1 TKYHILIKM
10 PHHTSPSSSSNGLA
24 HQNHHGSD
32 PHMDACRVCGDVPA
46 KMHYGVLACFGCKG
60 FFRRTLKRP
69 QEYTCRYNGRCIVDR
84 HERNSCRFCRFK
96 KCIEAGMD
104 PKAVRPDR
112 DATGRHLASRL
123 QRRQRSTTSEGE
135 GEIDSE
141 WTRKLPVDMRTTLMQ
156 LMNIE
161 LMVTGGDAHGEKGT
175 TVYPLTVHSLRAILE
190 DPTVLDGKRTE
201 MRYDG
206 FVRVENVQQL
216 VAVAHRGIIAAVDWV
231 DHLFDLVDFHNVED
245 KMLLVKNGF
254 SSLMVFSTAVATAK
268 ARAQRNQLNL
278 ANFGFVPSDVG
289 TTVEEPYHLGGRV
302 VPRILDEVV
311 SPLRMMHLRDEE
323 AVLFKAIIML
333 NPQLRGLS
341 QDGSEVV
348 ADLRDRIQETLYHV
362 VRETHPKEV
371 ASSRF
376 GNILLLLP
384 SVMICGNMICENL
397 SFVQSFGT
405 MVDQLMADVLAE
417 QEPSSDTVMLD
428 NYEPEGMN
436 HSESCSS
443 LESLD
448 SNVSNNSGGSSGRR
462 GSVINLPTTG
472 TPPPTMTYNYSS
484 PALSLA
490 EMAVASSS
498 SPMNNAA
505 SLPNLDQLQDSDPD
519 YNLTLTPDMVFGMR
533 QAIAPQLQQ
542 QTPQGDQQRPVQTPP
557 NSPDRYV
564 LKPGRGEGND
574 GSQFA
579 ACSTTFDNRP
589 TFYIESSRHKFA
601 VTTTSFNGY
610 PAAGM
615 PMQQTQPQ
623 QPMMMGQPPPQQQML
638 CKSNS
643 LPQQYAPDL
652 NQWGQP
658 TTPGMNGGA
667 TPMDYDDS
675 MNGYYR

>member
-1 TKYHILIKM
+1 
-10 PHHTSPSSSSNGLA
+10 
-24 HQNHHGSD
+24 
-32 PHMDACRVCGDVPA
+32 
-46 KMHYGVLACFGCKG
+46 
-60 FFRRTLKRP
+60 
-69 QEYTCRYNGRCIVDR
+69 
-84 HERNSCRFCRFK
+84 
-96 KCIEAGMD
+96 MD

-123 QRRQRSTTSEGE
+123 QRRQRSTTSEGDAE
-135 GEIDSE
+135 VDSE

-161 LMVTGGDAHGEKGT
+161 LMVTGGDAHGEPGT
-175 TVYPLTVHSLRAILE
+175 SVYPLTIHSLRAILE

-216 VAVAHRGIIAAVDWV
+216 IAVAHRGIIAAVDWV
-231 DHLFDLVDFHNVED
+231 DHLFDLVDIHNVED

-254 SSLMVFSTAVATAK
+254 SSLMVFSTACSTAK
-268 ARAQRNQLNL
+268 GRAARNQLNL
-278 ANFGFVPSDVG
+278 ANFGFVPADVG
-289 TTVEEPYHLGGRV
+289 TTFEEPYHLGGRV

-311 SPLRMMHLRDEE
+311 CPLKMMHLRDEE

-341 QDGSEVV
+341 QDGSEAV

-384 SVMICGNMICENL
+384 SVMILGNMICENL

-417 QEPSSDTVMLD
+417 QEPNGDTVMMD

-443 LESLD
+443 LDSLD
-448 SNVSNNSGGSSGRR
+448 SNASNASRNSGGSSGRR
-462 GSVINLPTTG
+462 GSVVLLPTSSG
-472 TPPPTMTYNYSS
+472 TPAPAMTYNYSS

-490 EMAVASSS
+490 EMAASSS

-505 SLPNLDQLQDSDPD
+505 SLPNLDQLQESSDPD

-533 QAIAPQLQQ
+533 QFDQLQAIAPQLVQQ
-542 QTPQGDQQRPVQTPP
+542 GQPGGQNGAGDQQRPVQTPP
-557 NSPDRYV
+557 NSPDR
-564 LKPGRGEGND
+564 
-574 GSQFA
+574 
-579 ACSTTFDNRP
+579 TTFDNRP

-615 PMQQTQPQ
+615 QPMQPQQQQQ
-623 QPMMMGQPPPQQQML
+623 QPMMMAQPPPQQQML

-652 NQWGQP
+652 NGWPQ
-658 TTPGMNGGA
+658 TPQNGSMNGPA

>member
-1 TKYHILIKM
+1 M

-24 HQNHHGSD
+24 QQHHHGSD

-135 GEIDSE
+135 GEVDTE

-161 LMVTGGDAHGEKGT
+161 LMVTGGDAHGEPGT
-175 TVYPLTVHSLRAILE
+175 SVYPLTIHSLRAILE

-216 VAVAHRGIIAAVDWV
+216 IAIAHRGIIAAVDWV
-231 DHLFDLVDFHNVED
+231 DHLFDLVDIHNVED

-268 ARAQRNQLNL
+268 ARAVRTQLNL
-278 ANFGFVPSDVG
+278 ANFGFVPADVG
-289 TTVEEPYHLGGRV
+289 TTFEEPYHLGGRV
-302 VPRILDEVV
+302 VPRILEEVV
-311 SPLRMMHLRDEE
+311 SPLKMMHLRDEE

-341 QDGSEVV
+341 QDGSEAV

-376 GNILLLLP
+376 GNILLMLP
-384 SVMICGNMICENL
+384 SVMILGNMICENL

-417 QEPSSDTVMLD
+417 HEPNGDAVMMD

-443 LESLD
+443 LDSLD
-448 SNVSNNSGGSSGRR
+448 SNASNTSRNSGQSRGGSSGRR
-462 GSVINLPTTG
+462 GSVVLLPTNGG
-472 TPPPTMTYNYSS
+472 TPAPAMTYNYSS

-490 EMAVASSS
+490 EMAGSSS

-505 SLPNLDQLQDSDPD
+505 SLPNLDQLQESSDPD

-533 QAIAPQLQQ
+533 QNDNFQAIAPQLQQ
-542 QTPQGDQQRPVQTPP
+542 QQPQGDQQRPVQTPP
-557 NSPDRYV
+557 NSPDR
-564 LKPGRGEGND
+564 
-574 GSQFA
+574 
-579 ACSTTFDNRP
+579 TTFGMSGGGDNRP

-601 VTTTSFNGY
+601 VTTASFNGY
-610 PAAGM
+610 PAVGM
-615 PMQQTQPQ
+615 PMQPQQPQ
-623 QPMMMGQPPPQQQML
+623 QPMMMAQPPPQQQML

-652 NQWGQP
+652 NGWGNPQ
-658 TTPGMNGGA
+658 TPNGGA

>member
-1 TKYHILIKM
+1 LRLESDREM

-24 HQNHHGSD
+24 QQHHHGSD
-32 PHMDACRVCGDVPA
+32 PHLDACRVCGDVPA

-123 QRRQRSTTSEGE
+123 QRRQRSTTSEGDPE
-135 GEIDSE
+135 VDSE

-161 LMVTGGDAHGEKGT
+161 LMVTGGDAHGELGT
-175 TVYPLTVHSLRAILE
+175 AVYPLTVHSLRAILE

-206 FVRVENVQQL
+206 FVRVESVQQL
-216 VAVAHRGIIAAVDWV
+216 IAVAHRGIIAAVDWV
-231 DHLFDLVDFHNVED
+231 DHLFDLVDIHNLED

-254 SSLMVFSTAVATAK
+254 SSLMVFSTACATAK
-268 ARAQRNQLNL
+268 NRAARNQLNL
-278 ANFGFVPSDVG
+278 ANFGFVPADMG

-311 SPLRMMHLRDEE
+311 SPLKMMHLRDEE

-333 NPQLRGLS
+333 NPLLRGLS
-341 QDGSEVV
+341 QDGSEAV

-376 GNILLLLP
+376 GNILLMLP
-384 SVMICGNMICENL
+384 SVMILGNMICENL
-397 SFVQSFGT
+397 SFQQSFGT
-405 MVDQLMADVLAE
+405 MVDQLMVDVLAE
-417 QEPSSDTVMLD
+417 MEPNGDTVMAD
-428 NYEPEGMN
+428 NYEADGMN
-436 HSESCSS
+436 HSASCSS
-443 LESLD
+443 LDSLD
-448 SNVSNNSGGSSGRR
+448 SNASNSSRNSGGSSGRR
-462 GSVINLPTTG
+462 GSVVVLPTSG
-472 TPPPTMTYNYSS
+472 TPAPAMTYNYSS

-490 EMAVASSS
+490 EMAASSS

-505 SLPNLDQLQDSDPD
+505 SLPNLDQLQESSDPD

-533 QAIAPQLQQ
+533 QTHQLQAIAPQLQQ
-542 QTPQGDQQRPVQTPP
+542 QPQGDQQRPVQTPP
-557 NSPDRYV
+557 NSPDR
-564 LKPGRGEGND
+564 
-574 GSQFA
+574 
-579 ACSTTFDNRP
+579 TTFESRPPP
-589 TFYIESSRHKFA
+589 TFYIESTHHKFA
-601 VTTTSFNGY
+601 VTTSSFNGY

-615 PMQQTQPQ
+615 PLQQ
-623 QPMMMGQPPPQQQML
+623 QPMMMAQPPPQQQML

-643 LPQQYAPDL
+643 LPQQYTPDV
-652 NQWGQP
+652 NGWGGP
-658 TTPGMNGGA
+658 PSNGGMNGGG
-667 TPMDYDDS
+667 TPMDYDDG

>member
-1 TKYHILIKM
+1 M

-24 HQNHHGSD
+24 QQHHHGSD

-123 QRRQRSTTSEGE
+123 QRRQRSTTSEGDPE
-135 GEIDSE
+135 VDTE

-161 LMVTGGDAHGEKGT
+161 LMVTGGDAHGEPGT
-175 TVYPLTVHSLRAILE
+175 SVYPLTIHSLRAILE

-206 FVRVENVQQL
+206 FVRVESVQQL
-216 VAVAHRGIIAAVDWV
+216 IAVAHRGIIAAVDWV
-231 DHLFDLVDFHNVED
+231 DHLFDLIDIHNVED
-245 KMLLVKNGF
+245 KMLLVKYGF
-254 SSLMVFSTAVATAK
+254 SSLMVFSTACATAK
-268 ARAQRNQLNL
+268 ARAARNQLNL
-278 ANFGFVPSDVG
+278 ANFGFVPADVG
-289 TTVEEPYHLGGRV
+289 TAFEEPYHLGGRV

-311 SPLRMMHLRDEE
+311 GPLKMMHLRDEE

-341 QDGSEVV
+341 QDGSEAV

-376 GNILLLLP
+376 GNILLMLP
-384 SVMICGNMICENL
+384 SVMILGNMICENL

-417 QEPSSDTVMLD
+417 HEPNGDTVMMD
-428 NYEPEGMN
+428 NYEQEGMN

-443 LESLD
+443 LDSLD
-448 SNVSNNSGGSSGRR
+448 SNASNASRNSGGSSGRR
-462 GSVINLPTTG
+462 GSVLVLPSNGG
-472 TPPPTMTYNYSS
+472 TPAPPAMTYNYSS

-490 EMAVASSS
+490 EMAASGSAS

-505 SLPNLDQLQDSDPD
+505 SLPNLDQLQESSDPD

-533 QAIAPQLQQ
+533 QTAQLQAIAPQLQQ
-542 QTPQGDQQRPVQTPP
+542 QPQGDQQRPVQTPP
-557 NSPDRYV
+557 NSPDR
-564 LKPGRGEGND
+564 
-574 GSQFA
+574 
-579 ACSTTFDNRP
+579 TTFDNRP

-615 PMQQTQPQ
+615 PMQQQ

-652 NQWGQP
+652 NGWGSPQAP
-658 TTPGMNGGA
+658 NGSMNGGA
-667 TPMDYDDS
+667 TPMDYDDA